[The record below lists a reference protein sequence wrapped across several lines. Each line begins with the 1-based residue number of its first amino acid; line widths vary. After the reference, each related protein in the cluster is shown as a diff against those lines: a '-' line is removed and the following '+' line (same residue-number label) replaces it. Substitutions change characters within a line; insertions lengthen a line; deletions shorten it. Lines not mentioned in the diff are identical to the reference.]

1 MAWFSAP
8 RGSRAASARAAA
20 AISESIGIP
29 PHLSLSPF
37 RFPALNPSRDQQGV
51 TTRFVQNRTLSG
63 TDTGQK
69 ALLSTQLG
77 DCVFPL
83 CPPLVHNINGTK
95 SYVCRS
101 RLLVELAANSNK
113 ASSTAILAIL
123 EREGLLNASAHTPD
137 EAQTMEALSSSTFM
151 PEWATAVAEEAI
163 ASMDFDTMVAELA
176 QSRMGQLQSLLGSAK
191 R

>member
-1 MAWFSAP
+1 
-8 RGSRAASARAAA
+8 
-20 AISESIGIP
+20 
-29 PHLSLSPF
+29 
-37 RFPALNPSRDQQGV
+37 
-51 TTRFVQNRTLSG
+51 
-63 TDTGQK
+63 
-69 ALLSTQLG
+69 LG